1 MRLLCIV
8 SFLASSVGWIQGAGS
23 SGGQKA
29 QESNSSAPVLRNEEP
44 DGDVIVRLPGP
55 APLPATRAKSERSA
69 TAGAGG
75 DPSEAAA
82 DETAPSAVATASL
95 AALSTRQTAIEDSP
109 RPLLR
114 HIYPPSF
121 ETDSA
126 VFCQKLIGHW
136 TEDDARFLLGEPVRQ
151 RPAYVSANQ
160 ENGDIF
166 AFTDPTGRYRELELD
181 FDTETATL
189 RTVFAYPFHLMW
201 TDCRRVWGANVTATT
216 AAQGRKFYSYL
227 NRRMDIL
234 VDTGGKVISVGLY

>member
-8 SFLASSVGWIQGAGS
+8 SFLASSIGWMQGAGS
-23 SGGQKA
+23 SGAQKA
-29 QESNSSAPVLRNEEP
+29 HESNSSSAPVLRSEEP

-55 APLPATRAKSERSA
+55 APAPFPATQARSERS
-69 TAGAGG
+69 TEAGARG
-75 DPSEAAA
+75 DPGEA
-82 DETAPSAVATASL
+82 APSAAATASL
-95 AALSTRQTAIEDSP
+95 AALNTRQTAIEDSP

-136 TEDDARFLLGEPVRQ
+136 TEDDARFLLGEPARQ
-151 RPAYVSANQ
+151 RPAYDSANQ
-160 ENGDIF
+160 ENGEIF

-181 FDTETATL
+181 FDTATGTL

-227 NRRMDIL
+227 NHRMDIL